1 MQFDINIK
9 EFDYKLFNL
18 FADKST
24 ARREMI
30 KNLSLLEFTKNP
42 KNRGVLLQKKI
53 FELIPNTFSNE
64 IPKAHKTFT
73 RWIDDEEKNN
83 YVYNFSD
90 TDPKILS
97 YLNKLQLI
105 QNAIFINS
113 PHRQKLT
120 NLFVINAERIF
131 YQINDPFGSKVDLL
145 AQWVLIYELYLR
157 DRIGITTNDIDD
169 LITYS
174 PWEDNAF
181 LYSSAILSDLCSYPK
196 ISILI
201 NNIDDIAPEFL
212 SEEFSEYHTSL
223 VASAYAWLRIPLK
236 RMYWD
241 NKSTYPEVISNLDI
255 NFSQEFF
262 NNLPTWRQLV
272 QSVISGELSSI
283 PITNNNLVDI
293 TTDDKEHKVSEHPDN
308 IYSEPKRKLSQK
320 EFQEIMRRT
329 STLNKE
335 K

>member
-1 MQFDINIK
+1 MLFDINIK

-18 FADKST
+18 FPDKSP

-42 KNRGVLLQKKI
+42 KSRGVLLQKKI

-83 YVYNFSD
+83 YIYKFSD
-90 TDPKILS
+90 TDPKILP

-105 QNAIFINS
+105 QNAIFFNS
-113 PHRQKLT
+113 LYRQKLT
-120 NLFVINAERIF
+120 NLFVMNAERIF
-131 YQINDPFGSKVDLL
+131 YQINDPFGSKVDLF

-157 DRIGITTNDIDD
+157 NRIGIGTYDIDD

-174 PWEDNAF
+174 PWEDNAS
-181 LYSSAILSDLCSYPK
+181 LYSSAILSDLCSFPK

-201 NNIDDIAPEFL
+201 NNIDEIAPEFL
-212 SEEFSEYHTSL
+212 SDEFSEYHTSL
-223 VASAYAWLRIPLK
+223 VASTYAWLRIPLK

-241 NKSTYPEVISNLDI
+241 NKSTYPEVISNLKI

-262 NNLPTWRQLV
+262 NKLPTWRELV
-272 QSVISGELSSI
+272 KSIISGELSTI
-283 PITNNNLVDI
+283 PITNDNLVDI
-293 TTDDKEHKVSEHPDN
+293 TTEDKAHKVSGHPDN
-308 IYSEPKRKLSQK
+308 IYSESKRKLSQK
-320 EFQEIMRRT
+320 EFQEIMMRT
-329 STLNKE
+329 STVYKE

>member
-18 FADKST
+18 FTDKSP

-30 KNLSLLEFTKNP
+30 KNLSLFEFSKNP

-53 FELIPNTFSNE
+53 FELIPNIFSNE

-83 YVYNFSD
+83 YIYNFSD
-90 TDPKILS
+90 ADPKILS

-105 QNAIFINS
+105 QNAIFTNA
-113 PHRQKLT
+113 PYRQKLT

-131 YQINDPFGSKVDLL
+131 YQLNDPSGSKVDLF

-157 DRIGITTNDIDD
+157 DRIGISTVDIDD

-174 PWEDNAF
+174 PWEDNAS
-181 LYSSAILSDLCSYPK
+181 LYSSAILGDLCAYPK

-212 SEEFSEYHTSL
+212 SEEFSEYHNSL
-223 VASAYAWLRIPLK
+223 VSSAYSWLRIPLK

-241 NKSTYPEVISNLDI
+241 NKSTYPEVIRNLDI
-255 NFSQEFF
+255 NFSQDFF
-262 NNLPTWRQLV
+262 NKLPTWRQLV

-283 PITNNNLVDI
+283 PITNDNLVAI
-293 TTDDKEHKVSEHPDN
+293 TDDKEHKVTEHPDN
-308 IYSEPKRKLSQK
+308 IYSEPKRKRTQK
-320 EFQEIMRRT
+320 EFEEIMRST